1 MVRRA
6 GIELLLVI
14 LVFLVLSSGCTKITK
29 VSVVF
34 LVQVCATFMCRL
46 SVSIDNKGLT
56 GDVQVVQVWKSELK
70 SLESTLTADKMTPT
84 PLDRGSCALR
94 PYYLST
100 ERREDTI

>member
-56 GDVQVVQVWKSELK
+56 GVCRLCRCGKAS
-70 SLESTLTADKMTPT
+70 
-84 PLDRGSCALR
+84 
-94 PYYLST
+94 
-100 ERREDTI
+100 